1 MLVATEHRD
10 KLALYCMITKQT
22 QEQAGNQAIG
32 EMLARID
39 GDPVLKARMDRAV
52 DLKAALDAL

>member
-1 MLVATEHRD
+1 MLVATERRE
-10 KLALYCMITKQT
+10 KLGLYCLITKQT

-39 GDPVLKARMDRAV
+39 QDPAIKQRMDRAV
-52 DLKAALDAL
+52 ELKRMMDAL